1 MEESESAMKLANHLR
16 RFRFEHNEMSQQQL
30 ANAVG
35 VTRQTIFSIEKNK
48 FVPSTLLALK
58 LAQVFQ
64 TTVEQIFYITEE

>member
-1 MEESESAMKLANHLR
+1 MKLANHLR
-16 RFRFEHNEMSQQQL
+16 RFRFEHDEMSQQQL
-30 ANAVG
+30 ATAVD

-58 LAQVFQ
+58 LARVFQ